1 MSERNGFPRADTLAA
16 LADLVGD
23 EGVGEALFFSEG
35 LNNLG
40 PASGIMGVGFFHVL
54 VDTQS

>member
-1 MSERNGFPRADTLAA
+1 MGEGNGLPRADTLAA
-16 LADLVGD
+16 LTDLVGN
-23 EGVGEALFFSEG
+23 EGMGKALFFSEG

-40 PASGIMGVGFFHVL
+40 PASGIVGVGFFHVL